1 MAKFTNLI
9 KIITSVLLIIL
20 VHLSTGMDADDR
32 CDNNIFVLISSK
44 NVFILNFDV
53 QGDYSPSI
61 IYRAQSDA
69 TIENGFFNKRTNKII
84 LLINQLNQTYSI
96 IILNVND
103 DIYKSWIEKSTRITY
118 STYVSL
124 AQGQRYLYVLNKSTL
139 LLQIFALPFT
149 STSYK
154 ENYLTNLP
162 KNQTLLNYIVDEKF
176 YSLWIL
182 FKNIQSQL
190 YVCDLRTY
198 NCHLYMNI
206 INLHERGHL
215 SINWKYQQF
224 YIYSKENLL
233 IFEYNQNQTDY
244 SINYLD
250 FPKENQDQF
259 LTVCA
264 KTDNIEYLSINYDNK
279 QQACY
284 RTCQYLPSAF
294 DDKSRIHTVERLST
308 ISDVLY
314 CSKKRRISKI
324 VVLILILADIL
335 VILAVIAWLAYKY
348 FHYTTLN
355 DQKHAMSDGTIS
367 ASEKTC
373 VTHF

>member
-1 MAKFTNLI
+1 
-9 KIITSVLLIIL
+9 
-20 VHLSTGMDADDR
+20 
-32 CDNNIFVLISSK
+32 
-44 NVFILNFDV
+44 
-53 QGDYSPSI
+53 
-61 IYRAQSDA
+61 
-69 TIENGFFNKRTNKII
+69 
-84 LLINQLNQTYSI
+84 
-96 IILNVND
+96 
-103 DIYKSWIEKSTRITY
+103 
-118 STYVSL
+118 
-124 AQGQRYLYVLNKSTL
+124 
-139 LLQIFALPFT
+139 
-149 STSYK
+149 
-154 ENYLTNLP
+154 
-162 KNQTLLNYIVDEKF
+162 
-176 YSLWIL
+176 
-182 FKNIQSQL
+182 
-190 YVCDLRTY
+190 
-198 NCHLYMNI
+198 MNI